1 MQKQDFKRLRFRLKM
16 KLIYS
21 PTEKLQN
28 LQKEAVKVQI
38 NLDTDTLNK
47 IEALRNCHRKA
58 AMQDFEEWRS
68 NAEMPILQ
76 DISGKVQ
83 KNRKAYRYRF
93 KKRYENFFKVLLK
106 IFPKYNKNIIEK

>member
-1 MQKQDFKRLRFRLKM
+1 M
-16 KLIYS
+16 KLIHAHY
-21 PTEKLQN
+21 PIEKLQN

-47 IEALRNCHRKA
+47 IEALKNCHRKA

-68 NAEMPILQ
+68 NAEIPFLQ

-83 KNRKAYRYRF
+83 KNRKAYRYRY
-93 KKRYENFFKVLLK
+93 KE
-106 IFPKYNKNIIEK
+106 I